1 MKLSL
6 LLLYVCIDV
15 VVRCIELVESS
26 DPAQAMTVPQLPAP
40 APSVPIE
47 CNSSYS
53 CARNLG
59 LFEGLSH
66 AIRTRSLPLTG
77 NGGQLGPGL
86 TSTDAKMVTVRK
98 RYRMNKSIMMM
109 MMIML
114 SSSGCPCEAGL

>member
-1 MKLSL
+1 MYCMYCCL
-6 LLLYVCIDV
+6 

-26 DPAQAMTVPQLPAP
+26 DPAQAMTVPQLPVP
-40 APSVPIE
+40 PPSVPLE

-86 TSTDAKMVTVRK
+86 TSTDAKMVTVRE
-98 RYRMNKSIMMM
+98 RYHMDINNHWGVSNLLVKSAV
-109 MMIML
+109 L
-114 SSSGCPCEAGL
+114 FW